1 MPRLLLL
8 PLLLV
13 LAPLLRAQPLVYEGA
28 AGLGRGKHIVFLAGD
43 HEYRSEE
50 TLPALARILALHHGF
65 KCTVL
70 FSVHPATG
78 EIDPAA
84 SNLPGMEALATADLA
99 VVFLRFQAPPVEQL
113 RHLEAYL
120 ARGGP
125 VVGLRTATHAFRTPA
140 DHPLAKFSYD
150 SKVPGYE
157 LGFGHQVLGQTWV
170 GHLGRNHA
178 QSTRITIVPE
188 RAGHPILRGVKDIWA
203 HVGAYVGKPV
213 DGEVLTLAQ
222 PLNGMT
228 PDSPPDATKAA
239 QPSEWTRTYRG
250 ASGRTGRVFTSLY
263 GTPEDLLNEGY
274 RRLLV
279 NGCLWAA
286 GLEDTI
292 RPDLAIGFV
301 GPFRPNTHRNLGHAR
316 GVKPAQYA
324 GFTSP
329 IPANNDTGPAP
340 KAAPKKEAPKKAA
353 AETPKAEPKADAK
366 AAPKTAAKTAPK
378 AAAKAPPPPPR
389 EPDLFPVP
397 PGHRDP
403 LPFAFR
409 PGEVVALLGNAL
421 PERMQHDG
429 WLETLLQSRLAGQN
443 VRFRNMSTS
452 GDRPNTYPRSKGQLH
467 MTEYLRHVQADVVFA
482 FFGYNES
489 FAGVDQADAHR
500 RDLLEFVAR
509 TRGSRANGR
518 DFPRI
523 VLFSPTA
530 FEDTRNPLLPDGRE
544 HNARLKAY
552 ADATAAAA
560 REAGVAYVDLFTPTL
575 ELFRQA
581 RTPLTL
587 NGVHFTAEGNRLL
600 AEVIARALL
609 GQAVPAAPALQPL
622 REAVLDKD
630 EHWHARY
637 RARDGNDVWGGRSTL
652 AFVDGQTN
660 ATVLQHELKMLDVM
674 TANRDARVWARATGG
689 DLTVDDR
696 NVPPPIPV
704 KTNIGGG
711 SASSS
716 AMKEGLPRYISGE
729 DGLRHLALADGFAAN
744 VFAAEDRFPG
754 LINPVQLQVDARGR
768 LWAAVW
774 PTYPMWQP
782 LQPMRDALLIFHD
795 DDGDGRADRTTE
807 FARIQNPLGFEFW
820 NGGVLVASGPDLVFL
835 KDTNGDDVAD
845 VREIVLHGLD
855 TADTHHGA
863 NNLILGPDG
872 GLYWQS
878 GIFMVHNHENPWGP
892 SLRSEASAMFRFDPR
907 TYRVAFHAANSP
919 NPHGIAFD
927 GWGYHYATDGTGGR
941 AFQVRPHEQGF
952 KMFELL
958 KKEVRPV
965 AACEIVSSTHFP
977 DAMQGDFLICNVIG
991 FRGIKQYRLA
1001 RDAAAGT
1008 VWGEPSGAPLKVKVP
1023 QADGTEV
1030 EETSAGLLM
1039 SGDKNFRPADAIFGA
1054 DGALYVADW
1063 HNVIIGHMQHNV
1075 RDPQRDQRHGRIYRV
1090 TAAGRPL
1097 QAAVAIAGQP
1107 IEALLEN
1114 LLHPT
1119 DGVRHRTRV
1128 ELSGRDSRAVIAA
1141 TRRWMARF
1149 DPARRE
1155 HARPLLEALWLHQQH
1170 HAPAPELLAQLL
1182 ASPEPHARVA
1192 AATVNHFLNPPAAK
1206 PAAAQAAHSGHAG
1219 HGAAPAAATPAPA
1232 VKSGVVRETADLVEI
1247 RIGTVVEAMRYDI
1260 TKLTVPAGKR
1270 VRLTFFNP
1278 DAMPHNWL
1286 LVRPG
1291 KADAVGEAAVALGA
1305 RGFELNWVPPGGDVL
1320 AATKLV
1326 DHNREEVLEFTAPA
1340 TPGDY
1345 PYVCSFPG
1353 HHLLMRGVLTVR

>member
-28 AGLGRGKHIVFLAGD
+28 AGPGRGKHIVFLAGD

-50 TLPALARILALHHGF
+50 TLPALARLLALHHGF
-65 KCTVL
+65 KCTVV
-70 FSVHPATG
+70 FSVNPATG

-84 SNLPGMEALATADLA
+84 SNLPGIEALATADLA

-188 RAGHPILRGVKDIWA
+188 RAGHPILRGVKDIWV

-213 DGEVLTLAQ
+213 DGEVMTLAQ

-228 PDSPPDATKAA
+228 PDSPADATKAA
-239 QPSEWTRTYRG
+239 QPSEWTRTYRS

-263 GTPEDLLNEGY
+263 GTPEDLLNDGY

-286 GLEDTI
+286 GLEDAI
-292 RPDLAIGFV
+292 RPDLAIGFD
-301 GPFRPNTHRNLGHAR
+301 GPFRPNTHRNHGHAR
-316 GVKPAQYA
+316 GVRPAQYA
-324 GFTSP
+324 GYTSP
-329 IPANNDTGPAP
+329 IPANHDTGPAP
-340 KAAPKKEAPKKAA
+340 KAAPKQAAPKQDAPA
-353 AETPKAEPKADAK
+353 TPKAEPKANVKATPKADAK
-366 AAPKTAAKTAPK
+366 AAPK

-389 EPDLFPVP
+389 EPELFPVP

-409 PGEVVALLGNAL
+409 QGEVVALLGNAL

-467 MTEYLRHVQADVVFA
+467 MTDYLRHVQADVVFA

-489 FAGVDQADAHR
+489 FAGVDSADTHR
-500 RDLLEFVAR
+500 KDLLEFVAR

-518 DFPRI
+518 DFPRV
-523 VLFSPTA
+523 VLFSPIA

-552 ADATAAAA
+552 TEATAAAA
-560 REAGVAYVDLFTPTL
+560 REAGVAYVDLFTPSL

-587 NGVHFTAEGNRLL
+587 NGVHLTAEGNRLL
-600 AEVIARALL
+600 AEVIAKALL
-609 GQAVPAAPALQPL
+609 GQAVPAAPSLQPL
-622 REAVLDKD
+622 RAAVLDKD

-674 TANRDARVWARATGG
+674 TANRDARVWARASGG
-689 DLTVDDR
+689 DLAVDDR

-716 AMKEGLPRYISGE
+716 AMKEGVPRYISGE
-729 DGLRHLALADGFAAN
+729 EGLRHLAVAEGLQAN
-744 VFAAEDRFPG
+744 VFAAEDRFPE

-782 LQPMRDALLIFHD
+782 LQPMRDALVIFHD
-795 DDGDGRADRTTE
+795 DNGDGRADRTTE
-807 FARIQNPLGFEFW
+807 FARVQNPLGFEFW
-820 NGGVLVASGPDLVFL
+820 NGGVLVASGPDLLFL

-845 VREIVLHGLD
+845 TREIVLHGLD

-872 GLYWQS
+872 ALYWQS
-878 GIFMVHNHENPWGP
+878 GIFMVHNHEQPWGP

-907 TYRVAFHAANSP
+907 TYRIAFHAANSP

-977 DAMQGDFLICNVIG
+977 EAMQGDFLLCNVIG

-1008 VWGEPSGAPLKVKVP
+1008 VWGEPSGAPLKVNVT
-1023 QADGTEV
+1023 QADGSVV

-1075 RDPQRDQRHGRIYRV
+1075 RDPQRDQRHGRIYRI
-1090 TAAGRPL
+1090 TAPGRPL
-1097 QAAVAIAGQP
+1097 QAPVAIAGQP

-1141 TRRWMARF
+1141 TQRWLGRF
-1149 DPARRE
+1149 DPTKRE
-1155 HARPLLEALWLHQQH
+1155 HARAFLEALWLHQQH
-1170 HAPAPELLAQLL
+1170 HVENPALLAQVL

-1192 AATVNHFLNPPAAK
+1192 AATVRHLLNPPA
-1206 PAAAQAAHSGHAG
+1206 PAAPALASAHAG
-1219 HGAAPAAATPAPA
+1219 HGATPAAATPTAA

-1247 RIGTVVEAMRYDI
+1247 RLGTIVEAMRFDV
-1260 TKLTVPAGKR
+1260 TQLSVPAGKR

-1286 LVRPG
+1286 LVKPG
-1291 KADAVGEAAVALGA
+1291 RADAVGEAAIALGA
-1305 RGFELNWVPPGGDVL
+1305 RGFELAFIPPGSDVL

-1326 DHNREEVLEFTAPA
+1326 EYNREEVLEFTAPA

-1345 PYVCSFPG
+1345 PYLCSFPG